1 MLCCDFFLWLS
12 VGMGVGGW
20 VGGKVCTR
28 WVGLHVIA
36 ENTKIYS
43 YLHVVN
49 ILYPHDDS

>member
-1 MLCCDFFLWLS
+1 MLCCDFFFCGW
-12 VGMGVGGW
+12 VWGWGW

-49 ILYPHDDS
+49 ILYPQDDS